1 MSNRYERRPP
11 ERRPPERRRSR
22 VGCLAWLVAL
32 VWIALLGLLAYRY
45 WVRPQVSRYIG
56 SQIAE
61 QLGSNRGGPLGSPIP
76 EGAQHALPTVVAAL
90 PSGELR
96 ISEADA
102 NAYFAAHADAFK
114 PAESITVRFVPDE
127 VQADIRALGA
137 VSTARLGL
145 VAQNGRIVAQNPRI
159 DGPLDQVISLPDLT
173 AALERQFN
181 DQIAAQGRRAT
192 DVRVEQ
198 GELIIKIEN

>member
-1 MSNRYERRPP
+1 MSYRYERRQ
-11 ERRPPERRRSR
+11 PERRRSR

-32 VWIALLGLLAYRY
+32 VWIVLLGLLAYRY
-45 WVRPQVSRYIG
+45 WVRPQVSSYIG

-61 QLGSNRGGPLGSPIP
+61 QLGGPVGQQIQ
-76 EGAQHALPTVVAAL
+76 EGAQQALPTVVAAL
-90 PSGELR
+90 PSGELH
-96 ISEADA
+96 ISEAEA
-102 NAYFAAHADAFK
+102 NAYFAAHGDALR
-114 PAESITVRFVPDE
+114 PVESVTVRFVPDE

-159 DGPLDQVISLPDLT
+159 DGPLDQVVSLADLT
-173 AALERQFN
+173 AVLERQFN
-181 DQIAAQGRRAT
+181 DQLAAQGRRAT

-198 GELIIKIEN
+198 GELVITIEN

>member
-1 MSNRYERRPP
+1 MSYRYERRS
-11 ERRPPERRRSR
+11 RERRRSR

-32 VWIALLGLLAYRY
+32 VWILLLGLLAYRY
-45 WVRPQVSRYIG
+45 WIRPQVSSYIG
-56 SQIAE
+56 SQIAD
-61 QLGSNRGGPLGSPIP
+61 QLGAGGDRPPGQQIQ
-76 EGAQHALPTVVAAL
+76 EGAQQALPTVIAAL

-102 NAYFAAHADAFK
+102 NTYFAAHADALR
-114 PAESITVRFVPDE
+114 PVESITVRFVPDE

-159 DGPLDQVISLPDLT
+159 DGPLDQVVSLADLT

-181 DQIAAQGRRAT
+181 DQLNAQGRRAT
-192 DVRVEQ
+192 NVRVEQ
-198 GELIIKIEN
+198 GALVVTIEG

>member
-1 MSNRYERRPP
+1 MSYRYERRQ
-11 ERRPPERRRSR
+11 PERRRSR

-32 VWIALLGLLAYRY
+32 VWIVLLGLLAYRY
-45 WVRPQVSRYIG
+45 WARPQVSSYIG

-61 QLGSNRGGPLGSPIP
+61 QLGAPGGGP
-76 EGAQHALPTVVAAL
+76 EGQQVQERAQQALPTVVAAL

-96 ISEADA
+96 ISEAEA

-114 PAESITVRFVPDE
+114 PVESITVRFVPGE

-159 DGPLDQVISLPDLT
+159 DGPLDQVVSLPDLT
-173 AALERQFN
+173 AALEREFN
-181 DQIAAQGRRAT
+181 DQLTAQGRRAT
-192 DVRVEQ
+192 NVRVEQ
-198 GELIIKIEN
+198 GELVINIEN

>member
-1 MSNRYERRPP
+1 MSQRYERRY
-11 ERRPPERRRSR
+11 ERRRSR

-32 VWIALLGLLAYRY
+32 VWIVLLGLLAYRY
-45 WVRPQVSRYIG
+45 WVRPQVSSYIG

-61 QLGSNRGGPLGSPIP
+61 QLGGQAGGQGGPVGQQIQ
-76 EGAQHALPTVVAAL
+76 EGTQQALPTVVAAL

-96 ISEADA
+96 ISEAEA
-102 NAYFAAHADAFK
+102 NAYFASHTEGLK
-114 PAESITVRFVPDE
+114 PVESVTVRFVPDE

-173 AALERQFN
+173 AVLERQFN
-181 DQIAAQGRRAT
+181 DQLAAQGRHAT
-192 DVRVEQ
+192 NVRVVQ
-198 GELIIKIEN
+198 GELIITIES